1 MLDSMDILYRFIR
14 IYTSIVTKLFMNILR
29 KFYVDHIYRINL
41 ILFVDYNK
49 YRYCNFVLN
58 NKPKISDVYTECK

>member
-1 MLDSMDILYRFIR
+1 
-14 IYTSIVTKLFMNILR
+14 MNILR